1 MKPGREMPTDEDWPR
16 GSLGE
21 DVESIPDATGFS
33 AATVP
38 IKHFSEYPNLIDT
51 LSPGGACAPVVSLKS
66 WVIWLK
72 DGRYSYAWGE
82 TQEEAWGN
90 WLKGFGEGVMRIVPA
105 GDYKSALP
113 SGSYLREMNGQ
124 ANT

>member
-1 MKPGREMPTDEDWPR
+1 MKPGKQMPTDEDWPR

-21 DVESIPDATGFS
+21 EVESVPDATGFS
-33 AATVP
+33 EVYIGPPERLETAVNILETKP
-38 IKHFSEYPNLIDT
+38 LQ
-51 LSPGGACAPVVSLKS
+51 S

-82 TQEEAWGN
+82 SQTEAWAS
-90 WLKGFGEGVMRIVPA
+90 WLKGFGEGVLRIVPA

-113 SGSYLREMNGQ
+113 IGHYLREMNGQ
-124 ANT
+124 V